1 MTDAV
6 LLFDAGALVA
16 SVDRGE
22 RRHADVRRIVESA
35 RQPLVTSQIVLAEV
49 DYLLLTRGGVDV
61 ESAFLADVAAGA
73 YSAECLS
80 PEELR
85 LAHQVV
91 LRYRDL
97 EVGLADTSMV
107 VLAARY
113 GTSTIVTL
121 DERCFRAMEP
131 LGGGH
136 FTLLPADGR

>member
-1 MTDAV
+1 MTAPV

-16 SVDRGE
+16 SVDRNE
-22 RRHADVRRIVESA
+22 RYHDVIRTIIESA
-35 RQPLVTSQIVLAEV
+35 QQPLVTSQIVLAEV

-61 ESAFLADVAAGA
+61 ESAFLADVASGA

-80 PEELR
+80 PEELH
-85 LAHQVV
+85 LANQVV
-91 LRYRDL
+91 LQYRDL
-97 EVGLADTSMV
+97 EVGLADASMV

-121 DERCFRAMEP
+121 DERCFRALQP

-136 FTLLPADGR
+136 FTLLPADL